1 MDFLKNHYE
10 KLILSVVLLGLA
22 VAAGYLPFV
31 VSSVRERLAEVT
43 TAIEEGR
50 VEPLKPLDLST
61 NEAVLAR
68 AMSKVEFTFGAGPHG
83 LFTPAG
89 TWRKGPGPG
98 GWPPIPPSPSGVEG
112 LTVTS
117 ITPLEL
123 KVEFQGVS
131 LGSSAAFGRRY
142 RFYMQNEASTNSAL
156 ARGRILI
163 LAPKEK
169 PSPTDP
175 LFLKDILGAPDDP
188 DAIQLQLTDTR
199 QVITVTKDKPYT
211 EVAGYAADLRHDR
224 EGRNYTRQRPGA
236 KLTIAG
242 TSYNI
247 VAISER
253 EVILED
259 DKTKRRTVIPYQR

>member
-22 VAAGYLPFV
+22 VVAGYLPFV

-43 TAIEEGR
+43 TAIEDGR

-68 AMSKVEFTFGAGPHG
+68 AMSRAEFTFGEGPHG

-98 GWPPIPPSPSGVEG
+98 GWPPIPPAPSGVEG
-112 LTVTS
+112 LRVTD

-123 KVEFQGVS
+123 VVKLQNVS
-131 LGSSAAFGRRY
+131 KGSSAAFGLRY
-142 RFYMQNEASTNSAL
+142 NFFVKNEASTNTAL
-156 ARGRILI
+156 ARGRVVI
-163 LAPKEK
+163 LAAKEK

-175 LFLKDILGAPDDP
+175 LFIKDIIGAPEDP
-188 DAIQLQLTDTR
+188 DALQVQLTDTR
-199 QVITVTKDKPYT
+199 QVITVTKDQPYV
-211 EVAGYAADLRHDR
+211 EVAGFSADLRHER
-224 EGRNYTRQRPGA
+224 ENRNYPRQRPGS
-236 KLTIAG
+236 KLTIGG
-242 TSYNI
+242 TVYNV
-247 VAISER
+247 VAINEHD
-253 EVILED
+253 VTIED
-259 DKTKRRTVIPYQR
+259 DKTKRRTVIPFSR